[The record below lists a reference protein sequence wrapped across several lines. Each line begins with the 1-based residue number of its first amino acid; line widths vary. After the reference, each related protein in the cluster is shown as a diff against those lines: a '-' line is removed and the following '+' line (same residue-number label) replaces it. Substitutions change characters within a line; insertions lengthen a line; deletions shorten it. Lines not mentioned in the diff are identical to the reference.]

1 MKGLKKLFLSLPYH
15 PSPAHLLFGMM
26 CLVCYIEVTLCTN
39 CTEVIYEKTLLL
51 LFIDL
56 QASSHKVLERYVE
69 FSIAKLPGEHGKVQV
84 LDLSDNNSDFCL
96 FDT

>member
-1 MKGLKKLFLSLPYH
+1 M
-15 PSPAHLLFGMM
+15 
-26 CLVCYIEVTLCTN
+26 
-39 CTEVIYEKTLLL
+39 
-51 LFIDL
+51 
-56 QASSHKVLERYVE
+56 LERYVE